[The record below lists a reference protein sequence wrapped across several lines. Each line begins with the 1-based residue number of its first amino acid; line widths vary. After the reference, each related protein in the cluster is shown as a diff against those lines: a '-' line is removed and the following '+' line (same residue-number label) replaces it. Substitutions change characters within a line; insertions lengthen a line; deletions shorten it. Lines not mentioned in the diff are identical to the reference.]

1 MKKWMSLVLA
11 MTLLVSCML
20 PLAAAENAGIQ
31 DGTYSYTTNG
41 HNGEVTVTLT
51 IKNGQIVDAQ
61 QESIETQGIGTV
73 AWTVVHD
80 TLINEQSINVD
91 AVTGATVSRAVYTYA
106 AQKCLEQ
113 AGANVNEWKKAKE
126 AHTPETVTMDTDVL
140 VVGSGAAG
148 LTAALTAA
156 ENGLHV
162 VIAEKLTVLGGASIR
177 CDGLYY
183 AANSYVERDMGITE
197 DSGEAMYQDA
207 MDLFTSDLVDPEIV
221 QIWAENSQGGF
232 EFMTEHGVQWADF
245 TFPYRAIHAP
255 RVASAIGGGAGMI
268 SALIEKAQQNENIT
282 IINNLCVN
290 ELLQNEQN
298 AIIGA
303 RAAATNGDTYT
314 FNTENV
320 LLATGGFA
328 ADKTMMTEHS
338 EPLLAGASRTNPNVG
353 DGYKMAEAA
362 GARMQDSPDSITMF
376 VDNESGKAMIGAVN
390 PELFI
395 VSPTGERFTNGS
407 KTANDLAHDA
417 LALGYSTIVA
427 IFDQNEFDALKD
439 TFEPMLAKGHVAVA
453 DTPAELAAQLGMDA
467 DTLTATITRY
477 NELCDKGVDEDFGRA
492 PEMMTK
498 LDSKLYAIT
507 LEPNTYESFSGPQIN
522 GHAQVI
528 GLDGNPIEGLY
539 AAGGITMWQ
548 VTDYHYVGCGSAIN
562 NAVVFGMQAA
572 EHILS
577 K

>member
-1 MKKWMSLVLA
+1 MKKWMAFAATAV
-11 MTLLVSCML
+11 LLVCCML
-20 PLAAAENAGIQ
+20 PLAIAEEAGIQ
-31 DGTYSYTTNG
+31 DGTYSYAMNG

-51 IKNGQIVDAQ
+51 IKDGQIVDAQ
-61 QESIETQGIGTV
+61 QESVETQGIGTV
-73 AWTVVHD
+73 AWEVMRD
-80 TLINEQSINVD
+80 TLLNEQSINVD

-113 AGANVNEWKKAKE
+113 AGADVNAWKKDKE
-126 AHTPETVTMDTDVL
+126 AHTPQTLTMDADVL

-148 LTAALTAA
+148 MTAALTAA
-156 ENGLHV
+156 ENGLNV
-162 VIAEKLTVLGGASIR
+162 VVAERLSVLGGASIR

-183 AANSYVERDMGITE
+183 AADTYIERNMGVTE
-197 DSGEAMYQDA
+197 DSAEAMYQDA
-207 MDLFTSDLVDPEIV
+207 MNLFTSELVNPEIV
-221 QIWAENSQGGF
+221 KTWAENSLRGF
-232 EFMTEHGVQWADF
+232 EFMTNHGVQWADF

-255 RVASAIGGGAGMI
+255 RVTSAIGGGAGMM
-268 SALIEKAQQNENIT
+268 SALIESAQQNEKIT
-282 IINNLCVN
+282 ILNNVRVTDLI
-290 ELLQNEQN
+290 QNEEN
-298 AIIGA
+298 TVVGA
-303 RAAATNGDTYT
+303 HATAVNGDEYT
-314 FNTENV
+314 FNAQNV
-320 LLATGGFA
+320 ILATGGFA
-328 ADKTMMTEHS
+328 ADKDMMTEHS

-353 DGYKMAEAA
+353 DGYKMAAAA
-362 GARMQDSPDSITMF
+362 GAKMQDSPDSITMF

-395 VSPTGERFTNGS
+395 VSPNGERFTDGS

-417 LALGYSTIVA
+417 LVLGYSSIVA

-439 TFEPMLAKGHVAVA
+439 TFEPMLAQGHVAVA

-467 DTLTATITRY
+467 DTLSATLERY

-498 LDSKLYAIT
+498 LDGKLYAIT
-507 LEPNTYESFSGPQIN
+507 LEPNTYESFSGPEIN
-522 GHAQVI
+522 TDAQVI
-528 GLDGNPIEGLY
+528 GVDGNPIEGLY

-562 NAVVFGMQAA
+562 NAVVFGMKAA